1 MARPNRSGVHVDR
14 LLSNL
19 SIAYLQKQDVFIFPK
34 VFKPVPVD
42 NQSDIYTVFD
52 ADDFNLDEAQAR
64 NDSTESAGSGY
75 DLSTDNYKCQV
86 YAFHKDIGDQ
96 ILANSGQTFN
106 LMRDAT
112 EFVTRKILLKQER
125 EWVANYL
132 VSGAWDETLVGITDF
147 DQISE
152 PTSAP
157 IEMFSNEMVT
167 MLEATGIEPNTLV
180 LGYKVFN
187 DLKNHPD
194 FIDRVKYSSK
204 DAVTEQIMANLIGV
218 ERILVAKS
226 IVASG
231 KGATKTTAFNFGRNA
246 LLCYAA
252 PSPGLLTPSAGYTFS
267 WNYAGIGNVAVNKFY
282 IPEKKTTRVEAE
294 TAFDCKVTAK
304 SLGKLFTLVTEA

>member
-1 MARPNRSGVHVDR
+1 MPRPNTAGVHIDG

-19 SIAYLQKQDVFIFPK
+19 SIAYMQAQDVFIFPK

-42 NQSDIYTVFD
+42 NQSDLYTVFD
-52 ADDFNLDEAQAR
+52 KDDFNLDEAQVR
-64 NDSTESAGSGY
+64 KDSTESAGSGY
-75 DLSTDNYKCQV
+75 DLSEDNYKCEV
-86 YAFHKDIGDQ
+86 YGFHKDVGDQ
-96 ILANSGQTFN
+96 ILANAGKTFN
-106 LMRDAT
+106 LMRDST

-125 EWVANYL
+125 KWVEKYL

-180 LGYKVFN
+180 MGYKVFN

-194 FIDRVKYSSK
+194 FVDRVKYSSS
-204 DAVTEQIMANLIGV
+204 DAVTEGIMARLIGV

-226 IVASG
+226 IVATG

-267 WNYAGIGNVAVNKFY
+267 WNYAGVGNIAINKFY
-282 IPEKKTTRVEAE
+282 IREKKTTRVEAE
-294 TAFDCKVTAK
+294 SAFDCKVTAK